1 LFLTL
6 DGRQWLTSP
15 QHSAPPCHILIKG
28 ASCMGR
34 RNPIKSVDPTVLFSE
49 NRSDW
54 LCSIITKQDSV
65 AFESTLANDFSL

>member
-1 LFLTL
+1 
-6 DGRQWLTSP
+6 
-15 QHSAPPCHILIKG
+15 
-28 ASCMGR
+28 MGR